1 MGDKR
6 KRVDAPTVRPLN
18 VMSLRTTVA
27 QVDVLLAYAYRAAF
41 SLSWS
46 TRLLGWSAPTNQLQ
60 VLSSVLAGSE
70 TARAKA
76 HIYMRPRLGV
86 TSTMSLNEKVMVKL
100 QQTQQKRTE

>member
-18 VMSLRTTVA
+18 VVSLRTTVA

-60 VLSSVLAGSE
+60 VLSSILTGSE
-70 TARAKA
+70 TARTRA
-76 HIYMRPRLGV
+76 HI
-86 TSTMSLNEKVMVKL
+86 
-100 QQTQQKRTE
+100 